1 MFDIDTLLDRIMS
14 AILVGVGLA
23 LVGLP
28 LAIVALE

>member
-14 AILVGVGLA
+14 AILVVMGLA

>member
-1 MFDIDTLLDRIMS
+1 MYDIDKLLDRIVS
-14 AILVGVGLA
+14 GILVVVGLA

>member
-14 AILVGVGLA
+14 AILVVVGLA

-28 LAIVALE
+28 LAIIALE

>member
-1 MFDIDTLLDRIMS
+1 MFDIDKLLDRIMS
-14 AILVGVGLA
+14 AILVVAGLV